1 MNTLFGLTVQD
12 WVTLIAALTAATASI
27 LGAIKGF
34 KNADKLVEV
43 HKDLDGRLTELVA
56 ESKRAS
62 HAEGKEEGRKETET
76 GLSGIH

>member
-34 KNADKLVEV
+34 KNAEKLAEV
-43 HKDLDGRLTELVA
+43 HQSLDGRLSQLVA
-56 ESKRAS
+56 VTKQAAT
-62 HAEGKEEGRKETET
+62 AEGKEAGRKEAESDL
-76 GLSGIH
+76 GGIH